1 MKKIILG
8 VVLMATGPVLYAQS
22 ETARP
27 GEKATTTYK
36 SPVAKEGIPVG
47 FESNLATGHLTLVKQ
62 MTKNSSGAFI
72 TTYSLKLKNSSF
84 NQGSPYSVTLTR
96 ASFDTYFQR
105 SSPEVYGKWQEMLNY
120 VQGNKLTL
128 DDETSWKK
136 AVNYFN
142 TL

>member
-47 FESNLATGHLTLVKQ
+47 FESNLASGNLTLVKL

-72 TTYSLKLKNSSF
+72 TTYSLKLKNTSF
-84 NQGSPYSVTLTR
+84 NQGNPYPVTLTR
-96 ASFDTYFQR
+96 TSFDTYFQR
-105 SSPEVYGKWQEMLNY
+105 SSPDVYGKWQEMLNY
-120 VQGNKLTL
+120 VQDNKLTL
-128 DDETSWKK
+128 ADETSWKK